1 MYSSI
6 LTAVDL
12 DAPASWAKAL
22 PVSIALA
29 RFFSARLTLCSVVP
43 DSKAMLETEWSAIGY
58 REMCGVAEAR
68 LRSLAD
74 EADFDIDCRVATGS
88 VCGGIF
94 DAAQWAGADLIVLAS
109 HKPEMKD
116 YLLGANASRVVR
128 RAPCSVLVVRGAP

>member
-12 DAPASWAKAL
+12 DDPASWTKAL
-22 PVSIALA
+22 PVSISLA
-29 RFFSARLTLCSVVP
+29 RCFSARLTLCSVVP

-68 LRSLAD
+68 LGKLVD
-74 EADFDIDCRVATGS
+74 EADFEIDTRIATGS
-88 VCGGIF
+88 VSGGIL

>member
-12 DAPASWAKAL
+12 DKPASWGKAL

-29 RFFSARLTLCSVVP
+29 RCFSARLTLCSVVL
-43 DSKAMLETEWSAIGY
+43 DRTAMLETEWSGIGY
-58 REMCGVAEAR
+58 REMLKVAAARLQTLAAEAG
-68 LRSLAD
+68 
-74 EADFDIDCRVATGS
+74 FDISTEIATGS
-88 VCGGIF
+88 VCSGILE
-94 DAAQWAGADLIVLAS
+94 AAQRAQADLIVLAS

-128 RAPCSVLVVRGAP
+128 RAPCSVLVVRGAS